1 MIMTTSCNR
10 IEDPTST
17 LIQTRQNHCDEHMR
31 LYRALKKTSSGSVNT
46 NSQNQ
51 QLISVTVRPQS
62 IIRLQEALDN
72 RFLNDGNTVQC
83 PIVGCGGLQAL
94 KIGIEKTPTI
104 LVIETTAIVDEG
116 HSMPLSYI

>member
-1 MIMTTSCNR
+1 MIMTTSYSM
-10 IEDPTST
+10 IEDPMST
-17 LIQTRQNHCDEHMR
+17 LIQTRQNHCDEHMH
-31 LYRALKKTSSGSVNT
+31 LYRTLEKTSSGSVNT